1 MPIYKR
7 KDSIYWYVLFRDAD
21 GLEHR
26 LSTEIPST
34 PKNRQAAEARGDEL
48 RAEVNARSKAAHST
62 SLRGAVV
69 AFIDGAQRRA
79 KPIKASTASH
89 YAQMLAGPVTWFER
103 RGFDRIAHLT
113 TENLTAYVR
122 EAKRRTPDIQIRRQ
136 LTALASLV
144 RYVTGSSDF
153 EGKPD
158 PNAVRLVPKE
168 DLADVTD
175 RPRSIERDELD
186 RVLSAAA
193 THRDP
198 FWRRF
203 VLLVAGTGMRHE
215 EALGLEWGEVDLDGR
230 RIRLRPERVKTGVGR
245 TIPLSS
251 VVFEAIGAVPRAPD
265 GHHVFVNPDTGQR
278 YVNVQ
283 KGWRGIRKRAG
294 LPKLRLHDLRHTFQ
308 HLARDSGMS
317 EEDRM
322 TIAGHSSEVVH
333 RQYAKGGTAGL
344 QEEMEKHSPLAGG
357 KRRTYKNT
365 VTTQEPKSS
374 PPKRRKKP
382 ES

>member
-1 MPIYKR
+1 M
-7 KDSIYWYVLFRDAD
+7 
-21 GLEHR
+21 
-26 LSTEIPST
+26 
-34 PKNRQAAEARGDEL
+34 
-48 RAEVNARSKAAHST
+48 
-62 SLRGAVV
+62 V